1 MSDASLCFSP
11 LLIQDN
17 HNRQVQE
24 LRQLR
29 RKEQEQKR
37 RSWAAGELM
46 GFSRSSS
53 ENDVELLFKKGA
65 EDLPSFLRRRP
76 VSPSCRPPSTRR
88 SRLSLGTTADRELL
102 TFLES
107 SVGSPEDPNKFN
119 SLPRNSPRQ
128 ARSTVAWMESREPRD
143 QDSRCA
149 PGPPVS
155 EGQAGAPDPPSAL
168 CGQLLVPQIEEPAP
182 VLLRPRRGRLSVP
195 QKRNSEPVGL
205 TSLWSPPLSPL
216 TLGIQEHEL
225 VTGLAQFEVQAPKD
239 PAEAPQQNLSDFSPV
254 ELVSS
259 EDGALQPLST
269 GAGDSSLMSVDA
281 GAQGGLSPALEVDE
295 PAPDEPSINPENKDP
310 GPLSCI
316 SDITDCSLTL
326 DCSEETDSRPGGGEA
341 GGRGEEDVS
350 VSSGVGE
357 TSGSQVSSNPVSNPP
372 EETPAPASAKS
383 GPSGKGG
390 LSRDRS
396 SKGKDGGAV
405 KRNSLKEASQG
416 APKPG
421 TAPRGQGAVPKPVR
435 TLTSSE
441 SESMRKVVHI
451 SKASRGSAGWKQP
464 PREPPG
470 SSGTDAPWSRRNS
483 VKGTSDTSP
492 KRSSKGPGEV
502 TEEQKPPRARL
513 GSGSTRPGKEPA
525 LQPRGSLKKPS
536 AKPLRNVPR
545 QKSEENKI
553 CRSSS
558 PGPESP
564 EEEPKPP
571 PPTPGAPH
579 VPSFARNT
587 VASSSRCMKTDSL
600 PVNKAP
606 GLTRA
611 VSHRQLR
618 VKSGSEDAGSKDSGT
633 LRRASSTRAS
643 STRAS
648 RKCPESPESP
658 SANTESPLKGR
669 GAGERASFRQ
679 KDSSRTTLGKI
690 LNPLWK

>member
-1 MSDASLCFSP
+1 MSDASSGFSP
-11 LLIQDN
+11 PLVQDN

-29 RKEQEQKR
+29 RLKEQEQKR
-37 RSWAAGELM
+37 RSWAAGELV
-46 GFSRSSS
+46 GFGRSSS
-53 ENDVELLFKKGA
+53 ENDVELLFKKDA
-65 EDLPSFLRRRP
+65 EDLPSFLHRRP
-76 VSPSCRPPSTRR
+76 VSPSYRPPNTRR

-107 SVGSPEDPNKFN
+107 STGSPEDPNKFN
-119 SLPRNSPRQ
+119 SLPWNSPRQ
-128 ARSTVAWMESREPRD
+128 ARPTVAWMESREPRD
-143 QDSRCA
+143 QDSKRTH
-149 PGPPVS
+149 GPPAS
-155 EGQAGAPDPPSAL
+155 EGQAGAPDPPSAS

-182 VLLRPRRGRLSVP
+182 VLLRPRRSRLSMP

-205 TSLWSPPLSPL
+205 TSLLSPPLSPL
-216 TLGIQEHEL
+216 TLGIEEHEL
-225 VTGLAQFEVQAPKD
+225 VTGLAQFEVQIPKD
-239 PAEAPQQNLSDFSPV
+239 PEETPQQNLSDFSPV
-254 ELVSS
+254 LLVSS
-259 EDGALQPLST
+259 EDRALQPLST
-269 GAGDSSLMSVDA
+269 AGDSSLTPVGT
-281 GAQGGLSPALEVDE
+281 GAQGGLSPALEGDG
-295 PAPDEPSINPENKDP
+295 PAPDEPNIKPENKDP

-316 SDITDCSLTL
+316 SDATDCSLTL

-341 GGRGEEDVS
+341 GERGEEDGS
-350 VSSGVGE
+350 VSSAVGE
-357 TSGSQVSSNPVSNPP
+357 TSGSQVSSNPVSSPP
-372 EETPAPASAKS
+372 EDAPALTSAKS
-383 GPSGKGG
+383 GPGGKGG
-390 LSRDRS
+390 LSRDRP
-396 SKGKDGGAV
+396 SKGKDGV
-405 KRNSLKEASQG
+405 SLKRNSLKETSQG
-416 APKPG
+416 APNQG
-421 TAPRGQGAVPKPVR
+421 TAPRSQGAVPKPVR

-441 SESMRKVVHI
+441 SESMRKVVPI
-451 SKASRGSAGWKQP
+451 SRASRGSSGWKQP

-470 SSGTDAPWSRRNS
+470 SCSTDAPWSRRNS

-492 KRSSKGPGEV
+492 RRSSKGPGEV

-513 GSGSTRPGKEPA
+513 GSASTRPGKEPA

-558 PGPESP
+558 PGPQSP

-571 PPTPGAPH
+571 PPTPSAPRGAPH

-618 VKSGSEDAGSKDSGT
+618 VKSGSDDAGSKESGT
-633 LRRASSTRAS
+633 LRRAS

-648 RKCPESPESP
+648 RKCPESPEGP
-658 SANTESPLKGR
+658 SANTEPSLKGR
-669 GAGERASFRQ
+669 GTAERASFRK
-679 KDSSRTTLGKI
+679 KDSGRTTLGKI